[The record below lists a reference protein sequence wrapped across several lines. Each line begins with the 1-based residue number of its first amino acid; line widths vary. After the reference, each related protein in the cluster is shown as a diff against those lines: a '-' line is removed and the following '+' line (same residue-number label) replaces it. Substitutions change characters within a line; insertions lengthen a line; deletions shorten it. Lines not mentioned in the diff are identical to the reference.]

1 MSITEFTADEIFEMA
16 EQIERN
22 GGAFYRKAA
31 EGFDHA
37 PVKAML
43 QELAAMEDGH
53 ERVFADLRR
62 KLTQKDRQAPVF
74 DPDDQ
79 AVRYLRAMA
88 SGYVFDVKV
97 QPADNLSGNES
108 LEEIL
113 RVAIGLER
121 DSIAFY
127 VGLREVTPE
136 QFGRDKIE
144 WIIRE
149 EIQHVNLLSGKLAEL
164 AG

>member
-1 MSITEFTADEIFEMA
+1 MTITEFTADEIFEMA

-31 EGFDHA
+31 EGFEDTA
-37 PVKAML
+37 IKGML
-43 QELAAMEDGH
+43 HELAAMDDGH
-53 ERVFADLRR
+53 EKVFGDLRR
-62 KLTQKDRQAPVF
+62 KLSERDRHSPVF

-88 SGYVFDVKV
+88 SGYVFDVKT
-97 QPADNLSGNES
+97 QPAEKLSGKES

-113 RVAIGLER
+113 RFAIGLER

-136 QFGRDKIE
+136 GFGRDKIE

-149 EIQHVNLLSGKLAEL
+149 EIQHVNQLSGKLSEL
-164 AG
+164 GG

>member
-16 EQIERN
+16 GQIERN

-31 EGFDHA
+31 EGFENA
-37 PVKAML
+37 AVKAML
-43 QELAAMEDGH
+43 HDLAAMEDGH
-53 ERVFADLRR
+53 EKVFMDLRH
-62 KLTQKDRQAPVF
+62 KLTEKDRQSPVF
-74 DPDDQ
+74 DPGDQ
-79 AVRYLRAMA
+79 AVLYLRAMA
-88 SGYVFDVKV
+88 SGYVFDVKA
-97 QPADNLSGNES
+97 QPADKLSGRES

-136 QFGRDKIE
+136 QLGRDKIE

-149 EIQHVNLLSGKLAEL
+149 EIQHVNLLSAKLAEL
-164 AG
+164 TG